1 MQKAGICMET
11 TVTKQTAFAVLG
23 QAVSQLED
31 GKTYTVEIKEKKEKR
46 TREANAY
53 AWVLLD
59 KLAEKTHISKED
71 IYRDLIKNIGGN
83 SEIVCVQNKAVERL
97 CDGWRKNGI
106 GWVSDTLPSKI
117 DGCTNVILYYGSST
131 YDSSQMHR
139 LIELIVQE
147 CKQQDI
153 ETLTPEELERLKY
166 E

>member
-1 MQKAGICMET
+1 MVCE
-11 TVTKQTAFAVLG
+11 VTKDNAFAVLG
-23 QAVSQLED
+23 QAVSSLED

-46 TREANAY
+46 SREANAY
-53 AWVLLD
+53 CWVLLD
-59 KLAEKTHISKED
+59 RLAEKLHIPKED

-97 CDGWRKNGI
+97 CEGWKRNGI
-106 GWVSDTLPSKI
+106 GWVTDTFESKI

-131 YDSSQMHR
+131 YDSAQMHR

-147 CKQQDI
+147 CKEQDI
-153 ETLTPEELERLKY
+153 ETLTPEQIARLKY

>member
-1 MQKAGICMET
+1 MQKTGVCMET

-23 QAVSQLED
+23 QAVSQLDD

-46 TREANAY
+46 SREANAY

-59 KLAEKTHISKED
+59 KLAEKLHIPKED
-71 IYRDLIKNIGGN
+71 IYRYLIKNIGGN
-83 SEIVCVQNKAVERL
+83 SETVCVQNKAVERL
-97 CDGWRKNGI
+97 CEGWKRKGI
-106 GWVSDTLPSKI
+106 GWVTDTFESKI

-131 YDSSQMHR
+131 YDTAQMHR

-147 CKQQDI
+147 CKEQDV
-153 ETLTPEELERLKY
+153 EVMSEELERLKY